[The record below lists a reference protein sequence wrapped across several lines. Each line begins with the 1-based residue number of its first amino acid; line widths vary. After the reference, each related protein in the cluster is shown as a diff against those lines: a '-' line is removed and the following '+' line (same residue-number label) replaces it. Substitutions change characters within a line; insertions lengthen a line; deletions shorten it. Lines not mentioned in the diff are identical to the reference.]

1 MAPVLRK
8 LVGYAA
14 YMFGA
19 NVFTALLT
27 FAVTAFGMA
36 ARSKEAFGDY
46 FTYMLVYEIGT
57 GLLINGVNAT
67 IQKYSAENKENRLR
81 FTKLVFI
88 AFVLMNLV
96 CVALGLAVYWTGWLN
111 WTLEAVGLPFHIVGG
126 LNFTLG
132 FLGIPWVVT
141 NWYGRYVVRSTLDA
155 RREARLMV
163 IASLSSSVFRFIFLT
178 FTDLRDAMIY
188 GDFVALVVSGAAALI
203 MLPRAV
209 EAPLGQI
216 MKTELP
222 KPFLKEAL
230 QFSIPLWLAGLVFTA
245 KSRLQAV
252 WTRGRIGQR
261 AMGALGGLQLF
272 GMLYEKPMEF
282 LGQASLP
289 GLVAAND
296 KRDQLYRELLRFS
309 IVVLG
314 GIAVGVSAGVP
325 LAFDVIDFIQQ
336 LFGQSGESLFTTKY
350 AEVPLLMM
358 IAALAMPF
366 RAVEMVTNQ
375 YSVAVGRQRSVFY
388 AQVTQLAVMSVT
400 LIPLAEAYGLYGVV
414 VAGLIGEVA
423 NAFTFVVLLYKV
435 RRDSMRSAAI
445 WSVLSGIGATCALAP
460 AWYFRDLT
468 YNWALAFPA
477 IAVYVGVMFAIR
489 LLSPADFG
497 RVTAAIKARRGG

>member
-67 IQKYSAENKENRLR
+67 IQRFAAENQDNRLR
-81 FTKLVFI
+81 FTKLVFA
-88 AFVLMNLV
+88 AFVLLNLI
-96 CVALGLAVYWTGWLN
+96 CVLVGLAAWQL
-111 WTLEAVGLPFHIVGG
+111 FG
-126 LNFTLG
+126 LNLALG

-141 NWYGRYVVRSTLDA
+141 NWYGRYIVRSTLDA
-155 RREARLMV
+155 KREARLMV
-163 IASLSSSVFRFIFLT
+163 IASLSSSVFRFLFLT

-209 EAPLGQI
+209 EAPLSQI
-216 MKTELP
+216 MKVDLP
-222 KPFLKEAL
+222 KPFLAECFR
-230 QFSIPLWLAGLVFTA
+230 FSVPLWFAGLVFTA
-245 KSRLQAV
+245 KSRLQAT
-252 WTRGRIGQR
+252 WTRGRIGAK

-289 GLVAAND
+289 GLVSAKD
-296 KRDQLYRELLRFS
+296 QRDQLYRELLRFS

-325 LAFDVIDFIQQ
+325 LAFDIIDEVQK
-336 LFGQSGESLFTTKY
+336 LFGQGEGALFTEKY
-350 AEVPLLMM
+350 AEVPQLML

-388 AQVTQLAVMSVT
+388 AQVTQLAVMTVT
-400 LIPLAEAYGLYGVV
+400 LVPLAEAYGLYGVV
-414 VAGLIGEVA
+414 VAGVIGELA
-423 NAFTFVVLLYKV
+423 NAFTFVVLLWKV

-445 WSVLSGIGATCALAP
+445 WSLMAGLGAVAALAP
-460 AWYFRDLT
+460 AYHFRD
-468 YNWALAFPA
+468 WAYAWVMAFPA
-477 IAVYVGVMFAIR
+477 MALFAAMMFAIR
-489 LLSPADFG
+489 LLQPADFG
-497 RVTAAIKARRGG
+497 RVLKAFRNRGD